1 MCVGTNIIYCV
12 RVGCCSEVTYI
23 EVVETQET
31 IYDIYYELTE
41 AGEYDMDIK
50 FGGKKIPNGAFTI
63 KVQRV

>member
-1 MCVGTNIIYCV
+1 MFVLSFVPFRAVTTH
-12 RVGCCSEVTYI
+12 SEVTYI
-23 EVVETQET
+23 EVIETQET